1 MPGSWPPNSL
11 LGEAEHRE
19 AAAGELV
26 VQRLETF
33 VLRREPALAGDVHRE
48 RHLAAEPAEVG
59 GLAVES
65 LRREVVERHAADMV
79 QCRLDRKPVTS
90 SDGVRAGRDRD
101 AAVDTSP
108 AGRYPDAMARRISMA
123 LLLVI
128 LSVPAWAGDRDDKAA
143 AERAEVAAKRSE
155 NAAVRAENA
164 AAQVD
169 AAAARLERLAEEL
182 ERQQGQRR
190 RRQHP

>member
-1 MPGSWPPNSL
+1 MSPIWSNAGSIAS
-11 LGEAEHRE
+11 R
-19 AAAGELV
+19 
-26 VQRLETF
+26 
-33 VLRREPALAGDVHRE
+33 
-48 RHLAAEPAEVG
+48 
-59 GLAVES
+59 S
-65 LRREVVERHAADMV
+65 LRQTVSARVATAMP
-79 QCRLDRKPVTS
+79 RLTPR
-90 SDGVRAGRDRD
+90 
-101 AAVDTSP
+101 P

-123 LLLVI
+123 LLLMI